1 MVNPDT
7 NKQKGASPR
16 ARICIAA
23 TAVEI
28 KFNAIKQLKMARF
41 EAQWIILHFGAK
53 GQAARK
59 VLTSMDKKT
68 FQPGDFY
75 SILAGNMHKGLG
87 AEHHGIDASNRGPLC
102 TVLV

>member
-41 EAQWIILHFGAK
+41 EAQ
-53 GQAARK
+53 
-59 VLTSMDKKT
+59 
-68 FQPGDFY
+68 
-75 SILAGNMHKGLG
+75 
-87 AEHHGIDASNRGPLC
+87 
-102 TVLV
+102 